1 MHNESCRVHRI
12 SVQSVAE
19 NAFVT
24 AVICSFFLSLFRPDL
39 DLESDSSQLAC
50 YLSICLPE
58 CLSVL
63 VSVAESA
70 LVTVVKC
77 FFFLSLFFFFGPNL
91 DLVSGSFQ
99 LACYSVCIILC
110 VTVFVTACLTDTF
123 QLLVNCFFS
132 PLLDVKVVCD
142 ERGSVRLP
150 YPTL

>member
-1 MHNESCRVHRI
+1 MLGFNRFWTSSVHNESCRVHRI

-77 FFFLSLFFFFGPNL
+77 FFFLSLFFF
-91 DLVSGSFQ
+91 
-99 LACYSVCIILC
+99 LARI
-110 VTVFVTACLTDTF
+110 
-123 QLLVNCFFS
+123 
-132 PLLDVKVVCD
+132 
-142 ERGSVRLP
+142 
-150 YPTL
+150 